1 MFSRLTWFIFVTFSG
16 AHVHLQT
23 VSIFSDMDV
32 RAGSQ
37 NVMSDVY

>member
-32 RAGSQ
+32 RAAQ